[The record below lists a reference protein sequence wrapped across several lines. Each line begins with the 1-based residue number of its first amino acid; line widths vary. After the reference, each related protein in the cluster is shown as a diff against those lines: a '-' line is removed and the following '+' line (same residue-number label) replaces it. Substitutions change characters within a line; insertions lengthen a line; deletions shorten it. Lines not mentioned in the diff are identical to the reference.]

1 MKTISTSADIRK
13 LVNSFLKQFDWLYI
27 EPGKRHY
34 KVRSRQT
41 QDFIP
46 VPFSPSDYRAVK
58 ALRAQLQRLA
68 DTGHGLIYARGNPL
82 SA

>member
-1 MKTISTSADIRK
+1 MKTISTNADIRK
-13 LVNSFLKQFDWLYI
+13 LVKAFLKKFNWLYI

-34 KVRSRQT
+34 RVCSRQT

-46 VPFSPSDYRAVK
+46 IPSSPSDYRAVT
-58 ALRAQLQRLA
+58 ALRVQLKRLA
-68 DTGHGLIYARGNPL
+68 DTGHGLIYARGNTL